1 MQKKNAK
8 KKKEKKEVAVSPLSC
23 DHSTLCVKAIERLIA
38 GGGGVKVM
46 DATLKCIILQSFRL
60 LRHFPHGNFPLCK
73 GAAVGK
79 WLLLLRADLSAESD
93 LAFKQLKV

>member
-1 MQKKNAK
+1 MQKSSK
-8 KKKEKKEVAVSPLSC
+8 KKKEVAVSPLSC
-23 DHSTLCVKAIERLIA
+23 DHSTLCVKAIERLM
-38 GGGGVKVM
+38 GGGVKVM

-73 GAAVGK
+73 GAAVRK

>member
-1 MQKKNAK
+1 
-8 KKKEKKEVAVSPLSC
+8 
-23 DHSTLCVKAIERLIA
+23 
-38 GGGGVKVM
+38 M

-93 LAFKQLKV
+93 LSFKQLKV

>member
-1 MQKKNAK
+1 MQKKPAK
-8 KKKEKKEVAVSPLSC
+8 RKEKKEVAVSPLSC

-38 GGGGVKVM
+38 GVKVM